1 MRIFLVLFMSVI
13 LVGCSPDYNW
23 RTTTL
28 GAGEVTGFFPDKPL
42 VQQRVLDFS
51 GQKITF
57 SLTTATVDGAV
68 FAVGY
73 APLPPAMQNDP
84 AARTELMAST
94 MRSLYQNMG
103 QAVPDP
109 LPAPGQHFEIQGQA
123 VGNEARLQA
132 TVWLTEH
139 ALVEGLVSA
148 AAANF
153 PDDQANEFFRGLS
166 VPAK

>member
-1 MRIFLVLFMSVI
+1 GLIQQGVGYLASLQGIFQKLFRVIDFTRFSQALTSEHFVRIFLVLFMSVI

-68 FAVGY
+68 F
-73 APLPPAMQNDP
+73 
-84 AARTELMAST
+84 
-94 MRSLYQNMG
+94 
-103 QAVPDP
+103 
-109 LPAPGQHFEIQGQA
+109 
-123 VGNEARLQA
+123 
-132 TVWLTEH
+132 
-139 ALVEGLVSA
+139 
-148 AAANF
+148 
-153 PDDQANEFFRGLS
+153 
-166 VPAK
+166 